1 MRPHL
6 HPLTASSA
14 HPPSSRSSARRR
26 QRARVSTYQPSTY
39 SWICS
44 TATLHPK
51 TTTPCDVRSST
62 QDCCPCAPM
71 HTRHL
76 VQKYTPV
83 PLHCF
88 RSVTSNSC
96 DAWAP
101 PTHRARCDDPAAHAV
116 PAEARRG
123 SAQLANPG
131 ATPAACLR
139 PGRCEPQGQLA
150 WPVRDFLS
158 LASGAVPTS
167 TQRHTPQPQHGSGT
181 WHRCRRQHIS
191 HCCDRGGATFYA

>member
-1 MRPHL
+1 MQ
-6 HPLTASSA
+6 AGE
-14 HPPSSRSSARRR
+14 SSRHRLGLRL
-26 QRARVSTYQPSTY
+26 RAVSTSASTRAL
-39 SWICS
+39 SGRRFALSSSRRAIVWS
-44 TATLHPK
+44 PR
-51 TTTPCDVRSST
+51 RSALI
-62 QDCCPCAPM
+62 PEPAGRKCAPM

-123 SAQLANPG
+123 STQLANPG

-167 TQRHTPQPQHGSGT
+167 TQRHTPHPQHGSGT

-191 HCCDRGGATFYA
+191 HCCDRGGATFYS